1 MAKDDEFD
9 KEFLEYIIKGIVD
22 KPDAVEVKRSIDEM
36 GVLLELTV
44 DPEDMGKIIGKDGQT
59 AKAIRILLRIL
70 GAKNDARVNMKI
82 IEPEGSTHTRKEAP
96 RASEEASEEKKDED
110 EEKKDEDLDV
120 DVKL

>member
-82 IEPEGSTHTRKEAP
+82 IEPEGSTHVPGGPRKEAP
-96 RASEEASEEKKDED
+96 RASEEKKDED

>member
-36 GVLLELTV
+36 GVLLELKV
-44 DPEDMGKIIGKDGQT
+44 DPEDMGKIIGKEGQT

-82 IEPEGSTHTRKEAP
+82 IEPEGSDRGPGGPRREEAP
-96 RASEEASEEKKDED
+96 KRAPKAPEASEE
-110 EEKKDEDLDV
+110 KDEDLDV

>member
-82 IEPEGSTHTRKEAP
+82 IEPEGSTHVPGGPRKEAP
-96 RASEEASEEKKDED
+96 RASEEKKD

>member
-9 KEFLEYIIKGIVD
+9 KEFLEYVIKGIVD

-36 GVLLELTV
+36 GVLLELKV

-82 IEPEGSTHTRKEAP
+82 IEPEGSNRGPGGPRREAP
-96 RASEEASEEKKDED
+96 KAPEKKE
-110 EEKKDEDLDV
+110 KDEDLDV